1 MKKEKKKILI
11 LGSAQFGYSTTTYK
25 YCEYARH
32 DFDITYVGW
41 DYKLPK
47 IELSL
52 VKVKYVSRKGN
63 LLKRNFKLLKAFYK
77 EISLGYNLV
86 LTTYVRGISLV
97 KLLNPGAKVL
107 MYVDTFGVMPNASKR
122 YVYDLMLKFE
132 TSFFKNV
139 AVINSGLGK
148 LLNRNKYEILPLGG
162 AVFNTN
168 HKSFDSLKLL
178 YVGTFDNRNMID
190 CVKGFHKFLEKIGYK
205 NDSIKFEI
213 IGDGPNNELEEL
225 KAYVESY
232 KLSPYISILGYIP
245 QKDLKP
251 YFENANIGVSYV
263 PILPYYEYQTPT
275 KTFEYLISGLPVI
288 ATATFENKKI
298 IRPWSGVIVKDTPNS
313 FCEGII
319 KLQEKK
325 KEFCSERIIKA
336 YSNNTW
342 ENAVKNHFIPLV
354 RKLAN

>member
-1 MKKEKKKILI
+1 MKIEKKKIVI
-11 LGSAQFGYSTTTYK
+11 LASAQFGYSTTTYK
-25 YCEYARH
+25 YCEYARQ

-47 IELSL
+47 VELS
-52 VKVKYVSRKGN
+52 KIKIKYVSRNSN
-63 LLKRNFKLLKAFYK
+63 LLKRNFALLKAFYK
-77 EISLGYNLV
+77 EISLGYDLV
-86 LTTYVRGISLV
+86 LSTYVRGISLV
-97 KLLNPGAKVL
+97 KLLKPKVNFL
-107 MYVDTFGVMPNASKR
+107 LYIDTFGVMPNASKR
-122 YVYDLMLKFE
+122 YVYDFMLKFE
-132 TSFFKNV
+132 ASFFKNV
-139 AVINSGLGK
+139 AVINRGLAK
-148 LLNRNKYEILPLGG
+148 RLKRKEYEILPLGG
-162 AVFNTN
+162 AVFNTS
-168 HKSFDSLKLL
+168 HKFFNSLKLL

-190 CVKGFHKFLEKIGYK
+190 CVKGFHKYLEKTGYK
-205 NDSIKFEI
+205 NNSIKFEI

-232 KLSPYISILGYIP
+232 RLSHYISILGYIP

-298 IRPWSGVIVKDTPNS
+298 IRPWSGVIVKDNPNS

-354 RKLAN
+354 KKLAN